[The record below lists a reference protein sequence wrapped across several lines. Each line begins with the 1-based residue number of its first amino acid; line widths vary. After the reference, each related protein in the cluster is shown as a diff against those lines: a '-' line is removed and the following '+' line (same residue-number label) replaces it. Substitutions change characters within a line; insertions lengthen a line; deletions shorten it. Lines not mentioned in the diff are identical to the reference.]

1 MIELAIALL
10 KHSVFCLFN
19 AGCFNLDRISGST
32 QTTGISDKP
41 LPVLDAL
48 GIEVLL
54 RRRFEFEFAVRR
66 VAPNRRC

>member
-1 MIELAIALL
+1 MLELAIALL
-10 KHSVFCLFN
+10 KHSVFCSFN
-19 AGCFNLDRISGST
+19 ARYFNLDRISGSA

-54 RRRFEFEFAVRR
+54 RRRFEFAVRR

>member
-19 AGCFNLDRISGST
+19 AGYFNLDRISGST

-41 LPVLDAL
+41 LPVLDAS

-54 RRRFEFEFAVRR
+54 RPRFEFEFAVRR
-66 VAPNRRC
+66 IAPNRRC